1 MTGESPE
8 DPGSGGL
15 EAARASAAALF
26 SLLRGRGLKLALAE
40 SCTGGLASSL
50 FTDIPGASSAL
61 WGGFVVYSE
70 EAKERLLGVDPATI
84 RDKGVVSRETA
95 LAMARGA
102 LARSGADLA
111 AAVTGY
117 AGPEAGP
124 GEAAPGRVCLAWAFR
139 AGAAASAQAAADG
152 PASTLP
158 APLEASAEERYAGD
172 RTAVRLK
179 AAERLFDGAAR
190 LAARASGGG
199 RY

>member
-1 MTGESPE
+1 LTRGPAEGR
-8 DPGSGGL
+8 DPGAL

-26 SLLRGRGLKLALAE
+26 SILSSRGLKLALAE

-50 FTDIPGASSAL
+50 FTDIPGASRGAV
-61 WGGFVVYSE
+61 GGFVVYSE

-95 LAMARGA
+95 LAMATGA
-102 LARSGADLA
+102 LEKSGADLA

-124 GEAAPGRVCLAWAFR
+124 GEGSPGRVCLAWAIR
-139 AGAAASAQAAADG
+139 AGAAESAPAGAA
-152 PASTLP
+152 
-158 APLEASAEERYAGD
+158 ESAEERYPGD

-190 LAARASGGG
+190 LAEKAPDRG